1 MKAISRVYSILILL
15 LFVTSVSFSQT
26 ARLQVIHNSADAAV
40 DSVDI
45 YLNGTL
51 LLDNFKFRTATPFI
65 DAPAGELLNIGVA
78 AANST
83 SANDTIKNF
92 QATLTAGEKYVVI
105 ANGVLDPS
113 SYSSNP
119 DGKST
124 AFTLFIKDMA
134 REAAL
139 DTSKVEFAVVHGS
152 TDAPSVDIIARGI
165 AALVDNAAYGDIT
178 GYIAVPAA
186 NYTLDITP
194 ANDNN
199 TIVTSLNADLSGLKG
214 GAAIVFASGFLA
226 PSNNQNG
233 SSFGVFAALPNGTV
247 VQFSTLTSTSD
258 SKLTVPSSYSLFQNY
273 PNPFNPS
280 TKIEFSLPARQFV
293 SLKVFNLLGE
303 EVSTLVNKEM
313 ASGNYTINFK
323 ADNLPSGVY
332 LYELNAG
339 SFRQTKKMLL
349 MK

>member
-1 MKAISRVYSILILL
+1 MGAVRIYSFITLL
-15 LFVTSVSFSQT
+15 LFIASISLSQT
-26 ARLQVIHNSADAAV
+26 ARLQVIHNSADVAA

-45 YLNGTL
+45 YLNGSL

-78 AANST
+78 SASST
-83 SANDTIKNF
+83 SADDTLKNF
-92 QATLTAGEKYVVI
+92 QVTLTAGEKYVVI

-134 REAAL
+134 RETAM

-152 TDAPSVDIIARGI
+152 TDAPSVDVIARGV
-165 AALVDNAAYGDIT
+165 ATLVDNAAYGDIT
-178 GYIAVPAA
+178 DYIAVPAA
-186 NYTLDITP
+186 DYTLDITP

-214 GAAIVFASGFLA
+214 GAAIVFASGFLD
-226 PSNNQNG
+226 PSSNQNG
-233 SSFGVFAALPNGTV
+233 SSFGIFAALPNGAV
-247 VQFSTLTSTSD
+247 VQFSTLTSVSD
-258 SKLTVPSSYSLFQNY
+258 SKINVPSSYNLFQNY

-280 TKIEFSLPARQFV
+280 TKIEFSLPSKQFV
-293 SLKVFNLLGE
+293 SLKVYNLLGQ
-303 EVSTLVNKEM
+303 EVATLVNKEM
-313 ASGNYTINFK
+313 ALGNYTVNFS
-323 ADNLPSGVY
+323 ANGLSSGVY
-332 LYELNAG
+332 LYKLSAG
-339 SFRQTKKMLL
+339 NYSQTKKMLL